1 MLMTDDIIEEEIQIA
16 GEQDGKKKKSLSP
29 ETFELTIAELKPAK
43 PVTVERG
50 TPIGET
56 ILLMQKH
63 SFGSV
68 LITDDDE
75 LCGIITERDILM
87 KVAGLG
93 IDLAREPVDTFMTE
107 DPLALMEGDA
117 ITYVMNN
124 MHVGGYRHVPIV
136 DENRVPVGIVSIK
149 DVMEFIL
156 DQFPEEVTNVLG
168 EPYRGQTFRESA

>member
-1 MLMTDDIIEEEIQIA
+1 MTDDIIEEELQIA
-16 GEQDGKKKKSLSP
+16 GEQDGEKVKVLSP
-29 ETFELTIAELKPAK
+29 KTFEMPISELNPPS
-43 PVTVERG
+43 PVMVERG

-56 ILLMQKH
+56 IILMQKN

-68 LITDDDE
+68 LVTDEGE

-93 IDLAREPVDTFMTE
+93 IDLAREPVDEFMTE
-107 DPLALMEGDA
+107 DPLALMAGDE

-136 DENRVPVGIVSIK
+136 DENRCPVGIISIK
-149 DVMEFIL
+149 DVMSFIL

-168 EPYRGQTFRESA
+168 EPYRGQSFRESA

>member
-1 MLMTDDIIEEEIQIA
+1 MTDDIIEEELQIA
-16 GEQDGKKKKSLSP
+16 GEQDHKKEKVLSP
-29 ETFELTIAELKPAK
+29 KTFELTISELKPPA

-68 LITDDDE
+68 LITDEGE

-87 KVAGLG
+87 KVAGFG
-93 IDLAREPVDTFMTE
+93 IDLARQPVDEFMTE
-107 DPLALMEGDA
+107 DPLALMEGDE
-117 ITYVMNN
+117 ISYVMNN

-136 DENRVPVGIVSIK
+136 DENRKPIGIVSIK
-149 DVMEFIL
+149 DVMSFIL

-168 EPYRGQTFRESA
+168 EPYRGQSLRESA

>member
-1 MLMTDDIIEEEIQIA
+1 MTDDIIEEELLIA
-16 GEQDGKKKKSLSP
+16 VEQDGKKSKKLSAK
-29 ETFELTIAELKPAK
+29 TFELPITELKPPK

-56 ILLMQKH
+56 ILLMQKF

-68 LITDDDE
+68 LITDDGE

-93 IDLAREPVDTFMTE
+93 IDLARQPVDDFMTE
-107 DPLALMEGDA
+107 DPLALMLEDA

-124 MHVGGYRHVPIV
+124 MHVGGYRHVPVV
-136 DENRVPVGIVSIK
+136 DENRHPIGIISIK
-149 DVMEFIL
+149 DVMGFIL

-168 EPYRGQTFRESA
+168 EPYRGKSFRESA

>member
-1 MLMTDDIIEEEIQIA
+1 MTEDIIEEEIQIA
-16 GEQDGKKKKSLSP
+16 GEQDNKKEKQLSP
-29 ETFELTIAELKPAK
+29 ETFELMISELKPPK

-56 ILLMQKH
+56 IILMQKN

-68 LITDDDE
+68 LITDDGE

-93 IDLAREPVDTFMTE
+93 IDLARQPVDEFMTE
-107 DPLALMEGDA
+107 DPLALMAEDA

-136 DENRVPVGIVSIK
+136 DEKRKPIGIVSIK
-149 DVMEFIL
+149 DVMSFIL

-168 EPYRGQTFRESA
+168 EPYRGKSLRESA